1 MLKKSYIK
9 MNSHRRRVFR
19 LIGTAIGG
27 SDQDFTGMR
36 VGKAIFLLSLPMVIE
51 MLMESIFAVIDIF
64 FVSRLGADAI
74 ATVGLTE
81 SLMVIVY
88 AVGFGFSMATTALVA
103 RRTGE
108 KNNKGAALAAGQAI
122 LIGLIVS
129 IAIAIPGALFAGNL
143 LSLMG
148 ASQELVAQNAGY
160 TRIMFAG
167 NTVVMLLFIIN
178 AIFRSAGDAAISM
191 RVLMVANLINIVLDP
206 VLIFGLGPIP
216 AFGIEGAA
224 FATNIGRGIAVLY
237 QLKILISQRSRIH
250 IQWRL
255 LSPKPAILIQLIKLS
270 LGAIGQNLIST
281 ASWIFMVRLVSHFG
295 SVAMAGY
302 TIGIRVILFSL
313 MPSSGL
319 GNAAATLVGQN
330 LGAGKP
336 DRAQRSVWITGFVN
350 MGLLGFI
357 SLFFMLIPEQF
368 IRLFIDNREVI
379 VQGALC
385 LKIVGAGMLF
395 YAMGMVIH
403 QALNGAGDTVT
414 PTLLNLICFWAIEIP
429 LAWFLAMRGG
439 FNVEGVYIAIV
450 IAESTLTLLGMWVFS
465 RGKWKLM
472 KV

>member
-1 MLKKSYIK
+1 

-27 SDQDFTGMR
+27 SDQDFTSMR
-36 VGKAIFLLSLPMVIE
+36 VGKAIFLLSLPMVLE

-64 FVSRLGADAI
+64 FVSQLGADAI

-88 AVGFGFSMATTALVA
+88 SIGFGFSMATTALVA
-103 RRTGE
+103 RRIGE
-108 KNNKGAALAAGQAI
+108 KNSKGAAVAAGQAI
-122 LIGLIVS
+122 LIGLMVS
-129 IAIAIPGALFAGNL
+129 IIIAIPGALFAGDL

-148 ASQELVAQNAGY
+148 ASPELVARNAGY
-160 TRIMFAG
+160 THIMFAG

-206 VLIFGLGPIP
+206 ILIFGWGPIP
-216 AFGIEGAA
+216 AIGIEGAA

-237 QLKILISQRSRIH
+237 QLKILAGQSSRIH

-255 LSPKPAILIQLIKLS
+255 LRPKPAILIQLIKLS
-270 LGAIGQNLIST
+270 LGAIGQNLIAT

-302 TIGIRVILFSL
+302 TIGIRVIMFSL

-350 MGLLGFI
+350 MALLGFI
-357 SLFFMLIPEQF
+357 SVFFIIIPEQF
-368 IRLFIDNREVI
+368 IRLFIDDYAVI

-395 YAMGMVIH
+395 YAMGMVMH
-403 QALNGAGDTVT
+403 QALNGAGDTIT

-429 LAWFLAMRGG
+429 LAWFLALKGG
-439 FNVEGVYIAIV
+439 FNVEGVYLAIV

-465 RGKWKLM
+465 RGKWKL
-472 KV
+472 KKI